1 MDIVVFVTFV
11 VDVAFVVVV
20 VLLSLLFCMY
30 WMSVSSNRFFFLISP
45 KERSNGREIVNVWL
59 GSLSIYIFFRF
70 LSHTQ
75 TFFFLM
81 SSSESESWS
90 RLIQRV
96 VRTKNQEKNN
106 NVTYSQKGLK
116 KIVRKLEA
124 INAQFE
130 GVDSEF
136 REKAAILD
144 FDIVRYPPCNN
155 TLCVLRLFITIKPDV
170 TQGKNLNVVG
180 GLRTNWIVGKPGV
193 R

>member
-1 MDIVVFVTFV
+1 
-11 VDVAFVVVV
+11 
-20 VLLSLLFCMY
+20 
-30 WMSVSSNRFFFLISP
+30 
-45 KERSNGREIVNVWL
+45 
-59 GSLSIYIFFRF
+59 
-70 LSHTQ
+70 
-75 TFFFLM
+75 M

-124 INAQFE
+124 TSAQFE

-155 TLCVLRLFITIKPDV
+155 TLCVLTLC
-170 TQGKNLNVVG
+170 
-180 GLRTNWIVGKPGV
+180 LR
-193 R
+193 